1 MLTTFAIVN
10 QRLFHIFDR
19 LIIVLSTLIS
29 INYYILQIINFWEK
43 NISYTFHPTLQE
55 ILTIHL
61 YSVVVVTK
69 I

>member
-29 INYYILQIINFWEK
+29 INYYILQIINFWGK
-43 NISYTFHPTLQE
+43 NISHTFHPTLKE

>member
-29 INYYILQIINFWEK
+29 INYYILQIINF
-43 NISYTFHPTLQE
+43 
-55 ILTIHL
+55 
-61 YSVVVVTK
+61 
-69 I
+69 

>member
-29 INYYILQIINFWEK
+29 INYYILQIINFWGK
-43 NISYTFHPTLQE
+43 KYSYTFHPTLKE